1 MNYKE
6 IIFKYLVIILIGAL
20 IFYLDNREFFEPQY
34 TTWLVLLLAFIKLS
48 LLFYNSYKKI
58 IYASLTNIAFHKF
71 LIFMLINVAVLII
84 SFAVDFLC
92 LYEINPSNFEGL
104 PDNLTLGEL
113 LFEFIYF
120 SMLGFNNLG
129 FYDVIP
135 KSLASKALVIMEI
148 ISYFSTIIFVLSD
161 FISLKESIVAMKER
175 EDQGEKKY

>member
-1 MNYKE
+1 
-6 IIFKYLVIILIGAL
+6 
-20 IFYLDNREFFEPQY
+20 
-34 TTWLVLLLAFIKLS
+34 
-48 LLFYNSYKKI
+48 
-58 IYASLTNIAFHKF
+58 
-71 LIFMLINVAVLII
+71 MLINVAVLII

-92 LYEINPSNFEGL
+92 LYEISPSNFEGL
-104 PDNLTLGEL
+104 PDNLTFGEL
-113 LFEFIYF
+113 FFEFIYF